1 MLIIFQVTG
10 EPLVRRSDDNEETL
24 RKRLVTYH
32 AQTSPLVDY
41 YKKRNLHSKIDA
53 SMTPNLVYAS
63 IQAAFGAAKAQ
74 SAA

>member
-1 MLIIFQVTG
+1 M
-10 EPLVRRSDDNEETL
+10 RRADDNEAVL
-24 RKRLVTYH
+24 RRRLVTYH

-41 YKKRNLHSKIDA
+41 YRKRNLHTRIDA
-53 SMTPNLVYAS
+53 SLAPNLVYAS